1 MCQILPPP
9 PRALLLRL
17 TELNSIEAEIDMRKV
32 LFLGRLV
39 TEPKMA
45 PSVRNLLRSQT
56 ESLFDK
62 DVRSI
67 GVSARRQV

>member
-1 MCQILPPP
+1 MLDFSPH
-9 PRALLLRL
+9 ALLLRL
-17 TELNSIEAEIDMRKV
+17 TDLNSMDEETDMRNL

-39 TEPKMA
+39 IEPKMA

-62 DVRSI
+62 RCQIDWYSAEYLR
-67 GVSARRQV
+67 GVK